1 MSSTS
6 LFNLIFLILLFSL
19 LSCQSVEKV
28 IDQNFNKE
36 KKIPEISNIENVD
49 NIQLGSS
56 IFLNNFEKKINLSG
70 IKHAKNWKTH
80 LYTNLAHEFECVLST
95 AQGFRLIFP

>member
-6 LFNLIFLILLFSL
+6 LFNFILLILLFPL

-28 IDQNFNKE
+28 IDQNFNKD
-36 KKIPEISNIENVD
+36 KKIPEISTIENVD

-56 IFLNNFEKKINLSG
+56 IFLNNL
-70 IKHAKNWKTH
+70 T
-80 LYTNLAHEFECVLST
+80 VLKSCLFKLT
-95 AQGFRLIFP
+95 